1 MPAFLSRT
9 LTNVATP
16 FTEWATVSP
25 RNESPVGFA
34 PSDRMTRVSRSV
46 TWPAE
51 SRTVTCTG
59 GLIGS
64 PARALLGGEE
74 EEKATRAGGASDGG
88 VPPPFNSLSMLQLTT
103 SAASAI
109 RRSVPARPLIHPL

>member
-16 FTEWATVSP
+16 FTEWASVSP
-25 RNESPVGFA
+25 RSESPVGFA
-34 PSDRMTRVSRSV
+34 PSDRMTRVSRIV

-64 PARALLGGEE
+64 PARALLGGAEE
-74 EEKATRAGGASDGG
+74 ATRAGGALYGSDPAPLNG
-88 VPPPFNSLSMLQLTT
+88 LSMGQL
-103 SAASAI
+103 A
-109 RRSVPARPLIHPL
+109 RRAHSARPEMVFIS

>member
-1 MPAFLSRT
+1 MADLSSRRFAK
-9 LTNVATP
+9 VATP
-16 FTEWATVSP
+16 FTEGTCLVP
-25 RNESPVGFA
+25 RSESPVGFA
-34 PSDRMTRVSRSV
+34 PSDRMTMVSRSV

-64 PARALLGGEE
+64 PACALLGGEE

-88 VPPPFNSLSMLQLTT
+88 VFHRVSSLSRWQLTT
-103 SAASAI
+103 SATSA
-109 RRSVPARPLIHPL
+109 R